1 MKHGF
6 VRVAAAVP
14 QLKVADC
21 QYNAEQ
27 VIKMIKEV
35 AGSGTD
41 ILLFPELSLTG
52 STCGELFYNRTLLKG
67 ARAALNVVVD
77 ATRGLPFVVV
87 VGVPFLK
94 DGRVCSG
101 AAVIYRGELLQITE
115 GGDTVFT
122 TPEFSFGVEMGDE
135 AHQVLPV
142 SVRMAA
148 NGADI
153 VLGLDSSPMIVGGYD
168 AKRQS
173 LKELS
178 ARISVGYVYVN
189 AGFGESTTSAAYVGA
204 TMVVESGKVV
214 AEGVSSD
221 LKSFITITEI
231 DVDKLRSE
239 RIRKSD
245 LWNSVEYLKGGVDE
259 CFIDHSV
266 NDDFNLTRRFAK
278 NPFIPEDPCTL
289 NVRCREIFDIQ
300 TAALAKRLVHTGS
313 RCAVIGISGGL
324 DSTLALLVAVKTF
337 DRLNI
342 DRKGV
347 IGITMPGFGTT
358 GRTYNN
364 ALELMRSLGI
374 SIKEISIKEA
384 CELHFRAIGH
394 DGQTHDVTYENS
406 QARERTQILM
416 DYANLCGGL
425 VIGTGD
431 MSELALGWATYNG
444 DHMSMYGVNGGVPK
458 TLVKSLVAWV
468 AKEEMDAQT
477 AATLLDIVDTPISPE
492 LIPANENGSIKQKTE
507 DLVGPYELHDFFLF
521 HFIRN
526 GYAPDKIYD
535 LAKTV
540 FNGEYENSEIYK
552 WLRVFFRRFFAQQF
566 KRNCLPDG
574 PAIGSV
580 VLKSNIPSDA
590 VSAEWLKIIDAIEE

>member
-6 VRVAAAVP
+6 VRVVAAVP

-27 VIKMIKEV
+27 VIKIIKEV

-41 ILLFPELSLTG
+41 ILLFPELALTG
-52 STCGELFYNRTLLKG
+52 STCGELFYNSTLLKG
-67 ARAALNVVVD
+67 ARSALNVVAD
-77 ATRGLPFVVV
+77 ATRGLPSVVV

-94 DGRVCSG
+94 GGRVCSG
-101 AAVIYRGELLQITE
+101 AAVIYQGELLQITE
-115 GGDTVFT
+115 GGDTLFT

-153 VLGLDSSPMIVGGYD
+153 VLGLDASPMIVGGYD

-178 ARISVGYVYVN
+178 ARMSVGYVYVN

-221 LKSFITITEI
+221 LKPFITITEI

-245 LWNSVEYLKGGVDE
+245 LWNSVEYLKGGIDE

-266 NDDFNLTRRFAK
+266 TDDFNLTRRFAK
-278 NPFIPEDPCTL
+278 NPFIPEDPCAL

-337 DRLNI
+337 DRLNL

-384 CELHFRAIGH
+384 CELHFKAIGH

-468 AKEEMDAQT
+468 AREEMDVHA

-526 GYAPDKIYD
+526 GFAPDKIFD
-535 LAKTV
+535 LAKIV

-574 PAIGSV
+574 PVIGSV